1 MKAKPSPQQQ
11 RLASAACARKARRS
25 YNTQHSI
32 RICTLRIGTLYGH
45 QGWDWISTAVAQTIK
60 RIVQASHRLG
70 AATSLHFAVPPL
82 YGRRMSGAHPT
93 GWTTPNCRH

>member
-25 YNTQHSI
+25 CNTQHSI

-60 RIVQASHRLG
+60 RIVQCVAPSGRGHQPALCS
-70 AATSLHFAVPPL
+70 ATTVWATHV
-82 YGRRMSGAHPT
+82 
-93 GWTTPNCRH
+93 